1 MEIELKLLVA
11 RADLKRVLDT
21 EAVKR
26 RSRGRSRTTEVVSRY
41 YDTAAFDLWSK
52 GLALRLRQSDGRWMQ
67 ELKGRG
73 SSVAGLHRRE
83 EYEWPIASGHV
94 DPALFDTTPYA
105 SIFSRRRVR
114 EGLQQVFSTR
124 FRRTVRRL
132 TCADGAQAE
141 LCADLGEIRAGAQR
155 RPICEVEVELKPG
168 GGSPLLLFG
177 FARELLQEVPF
188 RLGAFSK
195 AERGYALAR
204 GDAQGPRKAGAVMLR
219 PEMNRA
225 EMFRAIAGGCLAQIH
240 ANEEGFLQS
249 KDPEYLHQFRVG
261 FRRLRIA
268 LAIPEDAEWRAALG
282 PLREE
287 LRWLFSMLGP
297 VRNWDVF
304 LSEMLPPLARQLGSE
319 TGLAAFRARC
329 LRLQR
334 RQLVLAREAVRSARY
349 MALLLAIGELLAGRA
364 PAEALDQPARTLA
377 FAGGVIE
384 RRDRI
389 LRRHGEALAEAGAEA
404 CHRARIAAK
413 KLRYCME
420 FFASLYPQKK
430 VRRYLEALAD
440 LQEVLG
446 AVNDAVVAAALI
458 EQAGAGG
465 RVDARVIGLARG
477 WVAASEAAARDRLAR
492 VWDGFTRH
500 KLFWH

>member
-11 RADLKRVLDT
+11 RADLDRVLDA

-26 RSRGRSRTTEVVSRY
+26 WSRGRSRTTEVVSRY
-41 YDTAAFDLWSK
+41 YDTPAFDLWSK
-52 GLALRLRQSDGRWMQ
+52 GLALRLRRADGRWRQ
-67 ELKGRG
+67 GLKGG
-73 SSVAGLHRRE
+73 GVSAAGLHQRE
-83 EYEWPIASGHV
+83 EYEWPIAAGRI
-94 DPALFDTTPYA
+94 DPALLETTPYA
-105 SIFSRRRVR
+105 SVFARRRVR

-132 TCADGAQAE
+132 AFADGAQAE
-141 LCADLGEIRAGAQR
+141 LCADLGEIRAGTRR
-155 RPICEVEVELKPG
+155 RPICEVELELKPG
-168 GGSPLLLFG
+168 GGSPLPLFG

-195 AERGYALAR
+195 AERGYALGLEEALR
-204 GDAQGPRKAGAVMLR
+204 PRKASVVALR

-225 EMFRAIAGGCLAQIH
+225 EMLRAIAGACLAQIH

-268 LAIPEDAEWRAALG
+268 LAIPEDPEWRAALG

-287 LRWLFSMLGP
+287 LRWLFSVLGP

-319 TGLAAFRARC
+319 AGLAAFRERC
-329 LRLQR
+329 LRLRR
-334 RQLVLAREAVRSARY
+334 RQLALAREAVRSGRY
-349 MALLLAIGELLAGRA
+349 VALLLAIGELLAGRA
-364 PAEALDQPARTLA
+364 PAEALDRPATTLA

-384 RRDRI
+384 RRDRV
-389 LRRHGEALAEAGAEA
+389 LRRHGEALDGAGAEA
-404 CHRARIAAK
+404 CHRMRIAAK
-413 KLRYCME
+413 KLRYCVE

-446 AVNDAVVAAALI
+446 AVNDAVVAAAMI
-458 EQAGAGG
+458 EETGAGG

-477 WVAASEAAARDRLAR
+477 WVAASEAGARDRLAR
-492 VWDGFTRH
+492 AWDGFTQH
-500 KLFWH
+500 KPFWH